1 MSVSEVIEKPVTH
14 EQSTFNAQNRPGLQE
29 CIVSALQQYFAKL
42 EGQSVTNLYDMVLA
56 EVEVPL
62 LEAVMRYCRGNQ
74 SKAAIMLGISRGT
87 LRKKLKIYNI
97 D

>member
-1 MSVSEVIEKPVTH
+1 MSEVIENPAIQQQPGLNT
-14 EQSTFNAQNRPGLQE
+14 QNRPSLHE
-29 CIVSALQQYFAKL
+29 CIQGALQQYFAKL
-42 EGQSVTNLYDMVLA
+42 DGQPITNLYEMVLA

-62 LEAVMRYCRGNQ
+62 LEAVMRFTRGNQ
-74 SKAAIMLGISRGT
+74 SKAAIILGISRGT